1 MEQQIL
7 TILKLGLDLDDF
19 YSIMINPN
27 SFIYSISFQGT
38 LTPELLLKYTSK
50 GYVFEIDGNRYYA
63 KKDNHQITLM
73 KNL

>member
-27 SFIYSISFQGT
+27 SFIHSISIQGT
-38 LTPELLLKYTSK
+38 LTPELLLKYTTK
-50 GYVFEIDGNRYYA
+50 GYVFEIEGNRYYA

>member
-19 YSIMINPN
+19 YSIMINPK
-27 SFIYSISFQGT
+27 SFMLSISFQGT
-38 LTPELLLKYTSK
+38 LTPELLLKYTTK
-50 GYVFEIDGNRYYA
+50 GYVFEIEGNRYQA

-73 KNL
+73 